1 MKTTK
6 VKDIENRLGNLN
18 RLELEY
24 ISKLINREI
33 KIASSCS
40 INEIINDN
48 ERDFIMTVLVDKT
61 NID

>member
-48 ERDFIMTVLVDKT
+48 ERDFIMKVLVDKT